1 MKVLLIHNRYQ
12 LAGGEDV
19 VVQAEKALLEANDHQ
34 VALVEISNDQ
44 IVSVFDKANAAVRA
58 IYSPASKQQVSAEI
72 AHFRPDVVHVHNFFP
87 LLSPSVYDACRD
99 AGVPVVQTV
108 HNYRLGCLNA
118 ILLRNGKVCEDC
130 LGKRMPWP
138 GIVHGCY
145 RGSRAQSAATAAMLA
160 VHWLRGT
167 WQERV
172 DAYIVLTNFQKEKMV
187 QAGLPREKIYV
198 KPNYISEPEQCG
210 ESKIFGDYALFVGRL
225 SPEKSITTL
234 IEAYKHNDLRIP
246 LKIVGDGPLHESLQA
261 DVQAA
266 GLESAIK
273 FLGRQDKSAVLSL
286 MHNAR
291 FLVFPSIWY
300 ETFGLTMVE
309 AFACG
314 LPVLA
319 SRLGSMA
326 EIVED
331 GVTGLHFEAG
341 NSADLADKMQWANE
355 HPEEMI
361 SMGKNAR
368 RAYEAHYTPEMNYQ
382 QLTAIYQQV
391 IDIAKPVRRIR
402 TN

>member
-1 MKVLLIHNRYQ
+1 MKVLLLHNRYQ

-44 IVSVFDKANAAVRA
+44 IASVLDKANAAVRA

-341 NSADLADKMQWANE
+341 NSAHLADKMQWANE

-361 SMGKNAR
+361 CMGKNAR

>member
-72 AHFRPDVVHVHNFFP
+72 AQFRPDVVHVHNFFP

-368 RAYEAHYTPEMNYQ
+368 RAYEAHYTPEINYQ

>member
-1 MKVLLIHNRYQ
+1 VRVLLLHNRYQ
-12 LAGGEDV
+12 LVGGEDA
-19 VVQAEKALLEANDHQ
+19 VVQAEKALLEQKGHQ
-34 VALVEISNDQ
+34 VSLLEISNDD
-44 IVSVFDKANAAVRA
+44 ITGVWEKANAAVSA
-58 IYSPASKQQVSAEI
+58 IYSFASKRQVSAQI
-72 AHFRPDVVHVHNFFP
+72 THFRPDLVHIHNFFP

-99 AGVPVVQTV
+99 AGVPVVQTL
-108 HNYRLGCLNA
+108 HNYRLGCPNA
-118 ILLRNGKVCEDC
+118 MFLRQGRVCEDC

-341 NSADLADKMQWANE
+341 NSAHLADKMQWANE

-361 SMGKNAR
+361 CMGKNAR

>member
-1 MKVLLIHNRYQ
+1 VKVLLIHNRYQ

-44 IVSVFDKANAAVRA
+44 IVSVLDKANAAVRA

-130 LGKRMPWP
+130 LGKRMPLP

-198 KPNYISEPEQCG
+198 KPNYISEPQQCG

-266 GLESAIK
+266 GLESGIK

-391 IDIAKPVRRIR
+391 IDIAKLVRRIR

>member
-1 MKVLLIHNRYQ
+1 VKVLLIHNRYQ

-44 IVSVFDKANAAVRA
+44 IVSVLDKANAAVRA

-198 KPNYISEPEQCG
+198 KPNYISEPEQCS

-361 SMGKNAR
+361 CMGKNAR
-368 RAYEAHYTPEMNYQ
+368 RAYEAHYTPEINYQ

>member
-1 MKVLLIHNRYQ
+1 VKVLLIHNRYQ

-44 IVSVFDKANAAVRA
+44 IVSVLDKANAAVRA

-361 SMGKNAR
+361 CMGKNAR
-368 RAYEAHYTPEMNYQ
+368 RAYEAHYTPEINYQ